1 MAASVG
7 TAVSVATAGFASA
20 RAGDVSVFSA
30 IAAGFSAAAAGADWI
45 TVSGSSSST
54 VAPFIGL
61 FEYVTRPLSSTCL

>member
-7 TAVSVATAGFASA
+7 TALTVATAGFASA
-20 RAGDVSVFSA
+20 RAGDVSAS
-30 IAAGFSAAAAGADWI
+30 AAGFSAAAAGADWI